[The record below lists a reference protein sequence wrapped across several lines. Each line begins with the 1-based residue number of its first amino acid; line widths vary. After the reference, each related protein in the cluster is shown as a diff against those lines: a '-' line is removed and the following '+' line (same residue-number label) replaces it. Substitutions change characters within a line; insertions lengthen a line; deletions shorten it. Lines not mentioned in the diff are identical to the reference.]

1 MEIYNQ
7 TTYDVFQIVEG
18 IVVSRINY
26 WELETDSDLMREHS
40 RIAGLD
46 AARSSM
52 MILGVLLH
60 SLIFSIYF
68 AHVESLVE
76 AQTIFGVFFTI
87 HTFRMQQIA
96 VA

>member
-1 MEIYNQ
+1 MDN
-7 TTYDVFQIVEG
+7 
-18 IVVSRINY
+18 
-26 WELETDSDLMREHS
+26 DLMREHS

-68 AHVESLVE
+68 AHIESLVE
-76 AQTIFGVFFTI
+76 AQTIFGVFLQFT
-87 HTFRMQQIA
+87 HFVCQPFSF
-96 VA
+96 

>member
-1 MEIYNQ
+1 MDN
-7 TTYDVFQIVEG
+7 
-18 IVVSRINY
+18 
-26 WELETDSDLMREHS
+26 DLMREHS

-68 AHVESLVE
+68 APIESLVE
-76 AQTIFGVFFTI
+76 AQTIFGVFLQFT
-87 HTFRMQQIA
+87 HFVCQPFSF
-96 VA
+96 